1 MERFIGGEFE
11 DGRDVVHG
19 VNEKAAS
26 FLAVLQEEF
35 DNGFVDEEAELEVQV
50 GEEFEFADAQVD
62 VGVFAVIERANAFAA
77 EFHVVAVEREDLS
90 VAVVFDD
97 EFFFAPING
106 DFSLAR
112 LAESDCDVG
121 LGAVGQF
128 DDCALR
134 VGNVDVGAFAAESFH
149 FFDGLAADFA
159 LMNRQFARHG
169 QRVKPAVFSGRN
181 LVDEVGHTNPANHDV
196 ARFIGE
202 DLRGVEVETFVEF
215 MELAVNH
222 VEAVD
227 GEMPDEV
234 AGEAVIL
241 ITELLVRDAL
251 RADDEHVHIFELQ
264 EVGAFPHVTE
274 IVIIGFDF
282 AEEFPAALRFF
293 LVDEDCAVG
302 RARALCG
309 VTHAL
314 RGHGEVT
321 DAVAIEE
328 VGVTEMRGVT
338 FGVAV
343 NLNLVEL
350 NGAVLLQRAEALRDR
365 ANVIFIAGI
374 AGVEDANLAVLR
386 EAAAAVATVL
396 VVLVTRPEGEF
407 GHGVVDEIFR
417 RGVHPRFILVP
428 LLIFGHGVP
437 LAEDVI
443 GAVAANQAVRVA
455 DEGVGRVNVEA
466 VVPASREGNFIA
478 DALVD
483 GLLVEFR
490 LDALQSFSGLLC
502 HKNSSLT
509 FKNGINTCDDQ
520 NDGNNPAV
528 DGRHGSDYQIA
539 NVSSISEQGDD
550 DCHDHRADSR
560 HRSP

>member
-1 MERFIGGEFE
+1 MERFVGGEFE
-11 DGRDVVHG
+11 NGRDIVHG
-19 VNEKAAS
+19 VNEQAAS

-35 DNGFVDEEAELEVQV
+35 DNGFVDEEAELEIQV
-50 GEEFEFADAQVD
+50 GEEFELADSQVD

-77 EFHVVAVEREDLS
+77 EFHVVAVEREELS

-112 LAESDCDVG
+112 FAESDCNVR

-134 VGNVDVGAFAAESFH
+134 VGDVDVGAFAAESFH
-149 FFDGLAADFA
+149 LFDGLAADFA
-159 LMNRQFARHG
+159 LVNRQFARHG

-181 LVDEVGHTNPANHDV
+181 LVNEVGHTNPANHDV
-196 ARFIGE
+196 ARLIGE
-202 DLRGVEVETFVEF
+202 DLRGVKVKTFVEF
-215 MELAVNH
+215 VELAVNH
-222 VEAVD
+222 IEAVN

-251 RADDEHVHIFELQ
+251 RANDEHVHIFELQ

-293 LVDEDCAVG
+293 LVNEDCAVG

-309 VTHAL
+309 VAHAL

-321 DAVAIEE
+321 DAVAIKEI
-328 VGVTEMRGVT
+328 GITEMRGVT

-343 NLNLVEL
+343 DLNFIQSD
-350 NGAVLLQRAEALRDR
+350 GAVLLHGAEALRNSAD
-365 ANVIFIAGI
+365 VIFVAGV
-374 AGVEDANLAVLR
+374 AGVEDANLAILR
-386 EAAAAVATVL
+386 EAATAVAAVL
-396 VVLVTRPEGEF
+396 VVLVARPEREF

-428 LLIFGHGVP
+428 LLVFGNGVP

-443 GAVAANQAVRVA
+443 GAVDANQAVRVA
-455 DEGVGRVNVEA
+455 YQGVGRVDVEA
-466 VVPASREGNFIA
+466 VMPAAREGHFVA

-483 GLLVEFR
+483 SFFVKLC
-490 LDALQSFSGLLC
+490 LDALQSFTGFFC
-502 HKNSSLT
+502 HKNSS
-509 FKNGINTCDDQ
+509 F
-520 NDGNNPAV
+520 
-528 DGRHGSDYQIA
+528 
-539 NVSSISEQGDD
+539 
-550 DCHDHRADSR
+550 
-560 HRSP
+560 